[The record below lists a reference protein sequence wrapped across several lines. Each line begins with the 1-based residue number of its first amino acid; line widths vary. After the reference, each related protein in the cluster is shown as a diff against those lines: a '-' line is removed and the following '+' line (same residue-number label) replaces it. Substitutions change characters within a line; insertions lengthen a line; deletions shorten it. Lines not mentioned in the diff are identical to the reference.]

1 MPSFLRTSAGTEICP
16 CAVTLDFA
24 MGIGLHYPGNAC
36 MSRLSEIAS
45 QELLVQGL
53 RANDGETMLDD
64 AMDELNAIQARIDQ
78 RAALVSAKK

>member
-1 MPSFLRTSAGTEICP
+1 
-16 CAVTLDFA
+16 
-24 MGIGLHYPGNAC
+24 

-64 AMDELNAIQARIDQ
+64 AMDGLNAIQARIDQ